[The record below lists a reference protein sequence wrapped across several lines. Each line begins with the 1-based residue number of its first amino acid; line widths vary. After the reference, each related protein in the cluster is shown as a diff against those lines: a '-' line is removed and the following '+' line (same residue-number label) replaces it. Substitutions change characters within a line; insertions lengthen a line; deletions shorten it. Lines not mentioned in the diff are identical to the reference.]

1 MQGRL
6 DSGDSLTLINAQN
19 WGGPGFPFEA
29 PHYKAHY
36 IIIGDI
42 IGDRFVSGP
51 DQLFRGMRFR
61 FGDAYR
67 LGHLQE
73 GEANAVDIDGSTL
86 SVEAAEDGNWLLYT
100 SASPVTLGRLESL
113 VVLGCLTLAELV
125 LDQDFDARD
134 TQVRIDDDVW
144 LTVHGSG
151 ANTPPRE
158 FDYRTL
164 LPREE
169 LTIERFAQWIPIND
183 TLDGIAR
190 VAARP
195 IDGFLQTQA
204 LVATSLLEGLHGR
217 LHKTFQQSKFP
228 DASKPAL
235 DRIKKAVR
243 HAAKETAAAEDNLD
257 SQQVRDAVMKSV
269 SRFEEVEYVQRAS
282 DVVARVSA
290 ALPEITES
298 VSAADLSV
306 HLKNARNEMAHQ
318 LPLDEEEE
326 PLDVR
331 LLRWLV
337 VTQVTPWLLRGLL
350 LLEAGIEPSPLH
362 RGCMGNSRFLSFR
375 ANVAQ
380 FVSELGWELPA

>member
-1 MQGRL
+1 VAPSKQTPASNPEVQLAGALVDDPRVTRTTHSVAYAQGAAGSVKASLPITMQGRL

-36 IIIGDI
+36 VIIGE
-42 IGDRFVSGP
+42 RFVSGP
-51 DQLFRGMRFR
+51 DQLFTGMRFR

-73 GEANAVDIDGSTL
+73 GEANAVDSDGSTP
-86 SVEAAEDGNWLLYT
+86 SVEAAEDGNWLLYA
-100 SASPVTLGRLESL
+100 SATPATLGRLESL

-144 LTVHGSG
+144 LTMHGSG

-158 FDYRTL
+158 FDYCTL

-204 LVATSLLEGLHGR
+204 LVTTSLLEGSTPAATQDFPAIQISRRIQASAGPHQKSSPPRGKRNGR
-217 LHKTFQQSKFP
+217 RRQPGL
-228 DASKPAL
+228 
-235 DRIKKAVR
+235 
-243 HAAKETAAAEDNLD
+243 AAG
-257 SQQVRDAVMKSV
+257 
-269 SRFEEVEYVQRAS
+269 SRRGN
-282 DVVARVSA
+282 
-290 ALPEITES
+290 EIC
-298 VSAADLSV
+298 
-306 HLKNARNEMAHQ
+306 Q
-318 LPLDEEEE
+318 P
-326 PLDVR
+326 
-331 LLRWLV
+331 
-337 VTQVTPWLLRGLL
+337 
-350 LLEAGIEPSPLH
+350 
-362 RGCMGNSRFLSFR
+362 F
-375 ANVAQ
+375 
-380 FVSELGWELPA
+380 